1 MSSFG
6 KEGEAAGKTSA
17 GSFPAAVVARS
28 LKIGVSLMAWD
39 PICWAWDPSLR
50 SG

>member
-1 MSSFG
+1 LG
-6 KEGEAAGKTSA
+6 KRVRQLEKLPQEV
-17 GSFPAAVVARS
+17 FPAAVVARS